1 VAVSTFVFESFPAK
15 FVNKQ
20 SFINLVHIN
29 VPLTFS
35 LFFFWYLY
43 LALSDAARGPQACQR
58 GVNAR
63 NGAPRKNKR
72 NQKQRQ
78 LAKKTRTRVLFFFLS
93 HCQHLFVW
101 SFIRFGLFGISE
113 GT

>member
-35 LFFFWYLY
+35 LFFFFGIFILRF
-43 LALSDAARGPQACQR
+43 LMQHEVPRHVKGASTQEMARHAKTKEIR
-58 GVNAR
+58 NNA
-63 NGAPRKNKR
+63 NSP
-72 NQKQRQ
+72 
-78 LAKKTRTRVLFFFLS
+78 KKLGRVSSFFF
-93 HCQHLFVW
+93 
-101 SFIRFGLFGISE
+101 
-113 GT
+113 